1 MQGEPIMKPEL
12 NFLSP
17 RDIENIHECSLK
29 ILGEIGMKFPAKEAL
44 GIFDKAGAKIIN
56 NDTVLVSQALIN
68 DALKKTLKRKEMTLF
83 ALDPGNDIG
92 FDNHD
97 PGIACMT
104 MATTV
109 IDPWSGEKRLATNK
123 DLEQLVRIAD
133 QLDHIKVSGGP
144 VTPQDVDLKVCDWYT
159 WAGCFKNTRK
169 HITGGVLGYRGVKD
183 AIDMGSI
190 VAGSRDAFLK
200 RPFIS
205 GWVLTFPPLSMDTA
219 SLEAM
224 MEMNRYNIPIMLS
237 SGPILGSTSP
247 VTIPG
252 MVAQAHAEILA
263 CITLS
268 QLINPGAP
276 LVYTSFARGMNM
288 KTSNISMA
296 GPEFAVLKVAMAQM
310 GLWLDLPVR
319 MPSMLRDAKVLDA
332 QAGFETGMVG
342 TLSSFNADIM
352 DAMQLD
358 TDLVVDYPDLVFC
371 NECMGFIKH
380 ALRELKVDQETMAF
394 DVIKE
399 VGPGGNYLSNQHT
412 FKHFKTE
419 LWHSDLFDHDNWERW
434 ANMGSKTSRDKALE
448 KVREMLEQEYTP
460 MLSPE
465 QEAALDN
472 IVETAKKDLSGT

>member
-1 MQGEPIMKPEL
+1 MRPEL
-12 NFLSP
+12 HYLSNS
-17 RDIENIHECSLK
+17 DIENIHECSLK
-29 ILGEIGMKFPAKEAL
+29 ILNEVGMKFPAREAL
-44 GIFDKAGAKIIN
+44 EVFNKAGATIIN
-56 NDTVLVSQALIN
+56 NDTVFINERLVN
-68 DALKKTLKRKEMTLF
+68 DALNKTRKRKDFTLY
-83 ALDPGNDIG
+83 ALNPEKDVKFED
-92 FDNHD
+92 HD
-97 PGIACMT
+97 PGITCMT
-104 MATTV
+104 MATSV
-109 IDPWSGEKRLATNK
+109 IDPWSGEKRPASNI
-123 DLEQLVRIAD
+123 DLERLVRIAD
-133 QLDHIKVSGGP
+133 QLEHIKVSGGLI
-144 VTPQDVDLKVCDWYT
+144 TPQDVDHTVCDWHT
-159 WAGCFKNTRK
+159 WATCIKNTTK
-169 HITGGVLGYRGVKD
+169 HITGGVLGYRGVQD
-183 AIDMGSI
+183 AIKMVSI
-190 VAGSRDAFLK
+190 AAGSREAFLK

-205 GWVLTFPPLSMDTA
+205 GWVLTLPPLSMDTA

-252 MVAQAHAEILA
+252 MIAQAHAEILG

-288 KTSNISMA
+288 KTTNISMA

-310 GLWLDLPVR
+310 GLWLDFPIR

-371 NECMGFIKH
+371 NDCMAFIKH
-380 ALRELKVDQETMAF
+380 ALRPVKVDPESMAF

-399 VGPGGNYLSNQHT
+399 VGPGGNYLTSQHT
-412 FKHFKTE
+412 FQHFKEE
-419 LWHSDLFDHDNWERW
+419 LWHSYLFDHDNWESW
-434 ANMGSKTSRDKALE
+434 KNKGSKTIRDKALE
-448 KVREMLEQEYTP
+448 KTYDLLELEYQSII
-460 MLSPE
+460 SPE
-465 QEAALDN
+465 QSAAIDS
-472 IVETAKKDLSGT
+472 IVEKAQSDLSGK

>member
-1 MQGEPIMKPEL
+1 MKPDL

-17 RDIENIHECSLK
+17 KDIESIHECSLK
-29 ILGEIGMKFPAKEAL
+29 ILREIGMRFPAKEAL
-44 GIFDKAGAKIIN
+44 AVFDRAGATIV
-56 NDTVLVSQALIN
+56 DTDIVRLDESLIA

-83 ALDPGNDIG
+83 AMDPEKDVG
-92 FDNHD
+92 FEPHD
-97 PGIACMT
+97 PGITCMT
-104 MATTV
+104 MATSV
-109 IDPWSGEKRLATNK
+109 IDPWSGEKRSATNK

-133 QLDHIKVSGGP
+133 QLENIKVAGGP
-144 VTPQDVDLKVCDWYT
+144 VTPQDVEHTVCDWHT
-159 WAGCFKNTRK
+159 WATCMKNTTK

-183 AIDMGSI
+183 AIEMGSI
-190 VAGSRDAFLK
+190 VAGSREAFLK

-205 GWVLTFPPLSMDTA
+205 GWVLTLPPLSMDTA

-224 MEMNRYNIPIMLS
+224 MEMNRHNIPIMLS

-310 GLWLDLPVR
+310 GLFLDLPVR

-358 TDLVVDYPDLVFC
+358 TDMVVDYPDLVFC
-371 NECMGFIKH
+371 NDCMAFIKH
-380 ALRELKVDQETMAF
+380 ALREVKVDKDSLAF
-394 DVIKE
+394 DLIKE
-399 VGPGGNYLSNQHT
+399 VGPGGNFLSTQHT
-412 FKHFKTE
+412 FKHFKKE
-419 LWHSDLFDHDNWERW
+419 LWHSDLFDHDNWEKW
-434 ANMGSKTSRDKALE
+434 AGKGSKTIRDKALE
-448 KVREMLEQEYTP
+448 TVCAMLEQDV
-460 MLSPE
+460 SPLLTDQQE
-465 QEAALDN
+465 QDIDTVVEAAQR
-472 IVETAKKDLSGT
+472 DLA